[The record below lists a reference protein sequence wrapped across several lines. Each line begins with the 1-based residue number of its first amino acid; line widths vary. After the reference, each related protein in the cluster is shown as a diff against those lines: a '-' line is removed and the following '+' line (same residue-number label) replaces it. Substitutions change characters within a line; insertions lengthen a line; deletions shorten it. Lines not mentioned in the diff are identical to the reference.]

1 MNKLID
7 FLIFIV
13 TALFMLILDAQ
24 RIFNLRSVSLVVNG
38 TLILLVLLCL
48 IRYYTGQKYPS
59 YDKPRFGPRRYFL
72 GWSINLHNSWT
83 IILLGLLVVTIV
95 IGIVF

>member
-48 IRYYTGQKYPS
+48 IRYYTGQKS
-59 YDKPRFGPRRYFL
+59 HL
-72 GWSINLHNSWT
+72 T
-83 IILLGLLVVTIV
+83 ISLL
-95 IGIVF
+95 F

>member
-38 TLILLVLLCL
+38 TLIL

-59 YDKPRFGPRRYFL
+59 YDKPLFVPRRYFL